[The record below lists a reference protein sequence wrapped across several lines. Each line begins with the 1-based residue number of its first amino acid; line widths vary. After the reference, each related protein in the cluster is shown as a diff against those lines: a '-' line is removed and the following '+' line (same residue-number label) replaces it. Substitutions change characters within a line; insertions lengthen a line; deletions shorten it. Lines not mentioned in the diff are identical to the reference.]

1 MLQRNATV
9 PFLEVT
15 MKKLLISIVCVIAVV
30 GIAVGLFFL
39 TYTPTLTFDFASPTG
54 AVTSGASGYL
64 YGLAENGV
72 PSEAMCESVDISS
85 VSQKVID
92 GLQHPIGDVD
102 HVSPMLDST
111 DYIVVY
117 LQDTYDTWYYDH
129 DNIMQMRADG
139 TYDWQKY
146 LNEDFLPKVRSSVEK
161 LTAADYS
168 DKLVYCLY
176 NECDNGVWFGETRTT
191 DDPNNRFGVWAEYNT
206 VGRDAFNEAW
216 KQTFEEVRSINPD
229 ALIGGPGFCDYDH
242 DEIEYFLA
250 FCVEND
256 CVPDV
261 MIYHELHDDSVYYWQ
276 RHVSDYR
283 AIEVFL
289 GIPKLPVIVTEYGR
303 MQDNGYPGKMV
314 QYITRI
320 EDSKV
325 YANNAYWRLSNNLND
340 VCADDN
346 SPNANWWL
354 MRWYADMEG
363 QTLSSTSHDLFKSD
377 FERSV
382 KNKKPLDHQGFMG
395 VAAFDE
401 QKEQITVVCGGRSG
415 KAKIIFDN
423 LKDSV
428 FDGKTL
434 RITVEETVYKG
445 LYGVVSSPVLLR
457 DYTVKQRGDQLKI
470 DFSDLCEENAYHIT
484 VMIEDAD
491 AKIDFTN
498 QAGPARFEFEH
509 GTLLGNAYLYDS
521 YCPTSGDTLGMVGG
535 MENIGDG
542 VELTFS
548 VPEHGMYTLDFIYGN
563 SNDGAYDE
571 NGKIDPNGRVYT
583 LADLSVDNVQDTIEL
598 ANTIKSEYTSC
609 FTMRTELSAGE
620 HTVRV
625 MHNKGTY
632 VLDSLVVTNTVG
644 QSELAVLPDA
654 DRTTESLQ
662 SYLAV
667 APKDGYYRMY
677 TFAYDAD
684 FFVDGAKGTTDENGM
699 CSVYLRRGLN
709 YLDFI
714 AETAA
719 MPVIAAENDT
729 SEHIVFQAQAAV
741 LDGAILCE
749 NENGR
754 SYIDGISCNGGT
766 ATYTVDAEKAGD
778 YRVTMLYANNDEGGV
793 HDYNVDL
800 IERYVTVTVNGESQ
814 NVFCRNTYSWE
825 TFKTVTFN
833 VTLVE
838 GANEMILSND
848 GSIRF
853 NGNDTF
859 APHIATITVNPV
871 TE

>member
-1 MLQRNATV
+1 MKNKIKKTV
-9 PFLEVT
+9 LSF
-15 MKKLLISIVCVIAVV
+15 ICVLAVL
-30 GIAVGLFFL
+30 GIAVGVFFL
-39 TYTPTLTFDFASPTG
+39 TYTPTVTFDFANPTG

-85 VSQKVID
+85 VSQKVTD

-102 HVSPMLDST
+102 HVSPMLTNT

-129 DNIMQMRADG
+129 DRIMQMRADG
-139 TYDWQKY
+139 TYDWKSY
-146 LNEDFLPKVRSSVEK
+146 LNDDFLPKVRSSVEK
-161 LTAADYS
+161 LSASDYAE
-168 DKLVYCLY
+168 KVVYCLY

-289 GIPKLPVIVTEYGR
+289 GIPQLPVIVTEYGR

-325 YANNAYWRLSNNLND
+325 YGNNAYWRLSNNLND

-415 KAKIIFDN
+415 EAKIVFDN
-423 LKDSV
+423 LKGSV

-434 RITVEETVYKG
+434 RIVIEETVYKG
-445 LYGVVSSPVLLR
+445 LYGVVSRPVLLR
-457 DYTVKQRGDQLKI
+457 DYTVKQRGNTLKI
-470 DFSDLCEENAYHIT
+470 DFSDLCEENAYHVTIS
-484 VMIEDAD
+484 IEDAD
-491 AKIDFTN
+491 AKIDFTYQN
-498 QAGPARFEFEH
+498 RPVRYEFEH

-521 YCPTSGDTLGMVGG
+521 YCPTSGDTMGMVGG

-548 VPEHGMYTLDFIYGN
+548 VPEDGLYTLDFVYGN
-563 SNDGAYDE
+563 SNDGAYGE
-571 NGKIDPNGRVYT
+571 NGKPDPDGRVYT
-583 LADLSVDNVQDTIEL
+583 LVDLSVDGVQQTVAL
-598 ANTIKSEYTSC
+598 PNTIKSEYTSC
-609 FTMRTELSAGE
+609 YTMQCELTAGE
-620 HTVRV
+620 HTVKV

-632 VLDSLVVTNTVG
+632 VLDSLVVSNPVG
-644 QSELAVLPDA
+644 QTEPAVLPDA
-654 DRTTESLQ
+654 DRTTETLQ

-667 APKDGYYRMY
+667 APADGYYRMY
-677 TFAYDAD
+677 TFSYDTEFTA
-684 FFVDGAKGTTDENGM
+684 DGAKGKTDEYGM
-699 CSVYLRRGLN
+699 CRVYLRRGLN
-709 YLDFI
+709 YLDFS
-714 AETAA
+714 AETSAD
-719 MPVIAAENDT
+719 PVIVADETPST
-729 SEHIVFQAQAAV
+729 SVILEPQTAV
-741 LDGAILCE
+741 LDGAVLCE
-749 NENGR
+749 NENGLI
-754 SYIDGISCNGGT
+754 YIDGISCNGDT
-766 ATYTVDAEKAGD
+766 ATYTVNAEKTGD
-778 YRVTMLYANNDEGGV
+778 YRVTLLYSNNDEGGV

-800 IERYVTVTVNGESQ
+800 IERYVTVTVNGEKQ

-833 VTLVE
+833 VSLLAGE
-838 GANEMILSND
+838 NEMVFSND

-853 NGNDTF
+853 DGNDTF
-859 APHIATITVNPV
+859 APYIATVTVNPV
-871 TE
+871 TQ